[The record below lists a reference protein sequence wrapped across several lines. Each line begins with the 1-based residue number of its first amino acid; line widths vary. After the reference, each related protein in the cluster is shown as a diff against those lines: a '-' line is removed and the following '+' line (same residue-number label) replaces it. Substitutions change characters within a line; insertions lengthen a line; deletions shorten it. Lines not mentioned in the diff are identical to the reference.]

1 MISLSQEKL
10 QLRATNEQLMSRLR
24 QIWSK
29 YKFQLVGNGNGNG
42 IGCGNGSGANELS
55 TEEAMMATGDE
66 RIFSPLVHT
75 LETLQVNV
83 NCEFVFD

>member
-1 MISLSQEKL
+1 MYSLISLSQEKL

-29 YKFQLVGNGNGNG
+29 YKSQLAGN
-42 IGCGNGSGANELS
+42 GNGSGANELNS
-55 TEEAMMATGDE
+55 DEPMMATGDE